1 MASGTPSQIPFAIY
15 DPISSC
21 WKTSLSSEGED
32 STGSKPTWPNAGT
45 TRNGY
50 AYEHPRWEP
59 PTEGP
64 ACSSSPTSRASGPG
78 NSLKLLPTPQA
89 RDGDGRGASDPAARR
104 ARGHSVGLDD
114 AVSILPTS
122 TGTPLLFPTPRAS
135 DGAKGSPNQRGSKGD
150 LMLTSAIARLAR
162 HPDVPAGSSRKQA
175 A

>member
-1 MASGTPSQIPFAIY
+1 
-15 DPISSC
+15 
-21 WKTSLSSEGED
+21 
-32 STGSKPTWPNAGT
+32 
-45 TRNGY
+45 
-50 AYEHPRWEP
+50 
-59 PTEGP
+59 
-64 ACSSSPTSRASGPG
+64 
-78 NSLKLLPTPQA
+78 
-89 RDGDGRGASDPAARR
+89 
-104 ARGHSVGLDD
+104 VGLDD